1 MGYQDDIQI
10 IKLDQALERV
20 RLLEKI
26 VKSKEGE
33 IKKLKQKINGNL
45 AEWDVISMMLTSLL
59 SELEVS
65 ESNWLDN
72 ETNLNKINR
81 IQSLIL
87 DLIRDRRDA
96 ESIAVTTSSFLA
108 NMSHEIRTPMNG
120 ILGITKLLLKTNLDK
135 KQKKYLDAIES
146 SSDTLLVIINDILD
160 ISKIQAGKLKLE
172 NKSFRFKQILSS
184 VMSVFEERAAEKG
197 VGLTMDYD
205 ENNLPDILIG
215 DSVRLN
221 QILYNLMSNAIK
233 FTGKGNVVLMVKE
246 VVRSVRKSTIEFI
259 ISDTGIGISKDK
271 QSSIF
276 NVFSQAND
284 NTTRKF
290 GGTGLGLSIVKNLVE
305 IQGGKINVKSELGEG
320 ASFIIELEFE
330 LGNKEEVLTSAEEN
344 ETFDFSGIQLLLVED
359 NPINQ
364 LVATDF
370 LESKNCKVTV
380 VVNGQEALDV
390 LDKKL
395 FDLVLMDMQMPV
407 MDGYTAIEK
416 IRNSGRE
423 ISKLPIIALTAHT
436 SQGEKDK
443 CINIGAN
450 DYLSKPYSAL
460 DLFTKIN
467 TLLSYVS
474 LATDENDVIPDSEKK
489 EYSYLLNFMDGNRK
503 LADEVLRKIKNEI
516 PKDIVLLKDA
526 INIKDWSGLV
536 DVIHKLKPS
545 IKMIGIFKLYD
556 EMSELESSLKG
567 NKNMVGFE
575 DEINHLV
582 LKVQNI
588 FNED

>member
-1 MGYQDDIQI
+1 LGYQDDIQI
-10 IKLDQALERV
+10 IKLDQALERI

>member
-10 IKLDQALERV
+10 IKLDQALERI

>member
-1 MGYQDDIQI
+1 MGYQEDIQI

-26 VKSKEGE
+26 VKSKEDE
-33 IKKLKQKINGNL
+33 IKKIKQKINGNL

-65 ESNWLDN
+65 ESDWLDN

-96 ESIAVTTSSFLA
+96 ESTAVTTSSFLA

-172 NKSFRFKQILSS
+172 KKSFRFKQILSS

-197 VGLTMDYD
+197 IGLTMDYD
-205 ENNLPDILIG
+205 ENSLPDILIG

-233 FTGKGNVVLMVKE
+233 FTRKGNVGLMVKE
-246 VVRSVRKSTIEFI
+246 VVRSGRKSTIEFI

-305 IQGGKINVKSELGEG
+305 IQGGKINVKSALGEG
-320 ASFIIELEFE
+320 ASFILELEFE
-330 LGNKEEVLTSAEEN
+330 LGNKEEVLTAAEEN

-390 LDKKL
+390 LDHKL

-407 MDGYTAIEK
+407 MDGYTAIER
-416 IRNSGRE
+416 IRNSDRE

-474 LATDENDVIPDSEKK
+474 LVTEENDVIPDSEKE
-489 EYSYLLNFMDGNRK
+489 EYSYLLNFMDGNKK

-516 PKDIVLLKDA
+516 PKDIILLKDA
-526 INIKDWSGLV
+526 INIKDWSGFV

-556 EMSELESSLKG
+556 EMSELESSLKE
-567 NKNMVGFE
+567 NKNMIGFE
-575 DEINHLV
+575 DEIDHLV
-582 LKVQNI
+582 LKVQNV

>member
-1 MGYQDDIQI
+1 LGYQEDIQI

-26 VKSKEGE
+26 VKSKEDE
-33 IKKLKQKINGNL
+33 IKKIKQKINGNL

-65 ESNWLDN
+65 ESDWLDN

-96 ESIAVTTSSFLA
+96 ESTAVTTSSFLA

-172 NKSFRFKQILSS
+172 KKSFRFKQILSS

-197 VGLTMDYD
+197 IGLTMDYD
-205 ENNLPDILIG
+205 ENSLPDILIG

-233 FTGKGNVVLMVKE
+233 FTRKGNVGLMVKE
-246 VVRSVRKSTIEFI
+246 VVRSGRKSTIEFI

-305 IQGGKINVKSELGEG
+305 IQGGKINVKSALGEG
-320 ASFIIELEFE
+320 ASFILELEFE
-330 LGNKEEVLTSAEEN
+330 LGNKEEVLTAAEEN

-390 LDKKL
+390 LDHKL

-407 MDGYTAIEK
+407 MDGYTAIER
-416 IRNSGRE
+416 IRNSDRE

-474 LATDENDVIPDSEKK
+474 LVTEENDVIPDSEKE
-489 EYSYLLNFMDGNRK
+489 EYSYLLNFMDGNKK

-516 PKDIVLLKDA
+516 PKDIILLKDA
-526 INIKDWSGLV
+526 INIKDWSGFV

-556 EMSELESSLKG
+556 EMSELESSLKE
-567 NKNMVGFE
+567 NKNMIGFE
-575 DEINHLV
+575 DEIDHLV
-582 LKVQNI
+582 LKVQNV

>member
-1 MGYQDDIQI
+1 MGYQENIQI

-26 VKSKEGE
+26 VKSKEDE
-33 IKKLKQKINGNL
+33 IKKIKQKINGNL

-65 ESNWLDN
+65 ESDWLDN

-96 ESIAVTTSSFLA
+96 ESTAVTTSSFLA

-172 NKSFRFKQILSS
+172 KKSFRFKQILSS

-197 VGLTMDYD
+197 ICLTMDYD
-205 ENNLPDILIG
+205 ENSLPDILIG

-233 FTGKGNVVLMVKE
+233 FTRKGNVGLMVKE
-246 VVRSVRKSTIEFI
+246 VVRSGRKSTIEFI

-305 IQGGKINVKSELGEG
+305 IQGGKINVKSALGEG
-320 ASFIIELEFE
+320 ASFILELEFE
-330 LGNKEEVLTSAEEN
+330 LGNKEEVLTAAEEN

-390 LDKKL
+390 LDHKL

-407 MDGYTAIEK
+407 MDGYTAIER
-416 IRNSGRE
+416 IRNSDRE

-474 LATDENDVIPDSEKK
+474 LSTEENDVIPDSKK
-489 EYSYLLNFMDGNRK
+489 EEYSYLLNFMDGNKK

-516 PKDIVLLKDA
+516 PKDIILLKDA
-526 INIKDWSGLV
+526 INLKDWSGFV

-556 EMSELESSLKG
+556 EMSELESSLKE
-567 NKNMVGFE
+567 NKNMIGFE
-575 DEINHLV
+575 DEIDHLV
-582 LKVQNI
+582 LKVQNV

>member
-1 MGYQDDIQI
+1 LGYQDDIQI